1 MTIGVALLVSSDPI
15 AIRQVSDA
23 LAEFSISPD
32 VCQEPPAARGLLSR
46 RKFDAIIVDLQLGK
60 EAGLILDEVRLS
72 PSNRTAVTFAIRGE
86 GRDDTALQGK
96 SSFVFERPLSSH
108 SICSTLKPA
117 YGMILRER
125 RRYFR
130 CPVSIPVVI
139 QRRAMPEIRC
149 QSVNISEG
157 GIAVHTFVTF
167 KPGEEVEVQ
176 FALPGN
182 ESPFLAESTICWW
195 KESHLGVR
203 FLSLP
208 QERKSELQSWLSRK
222 LEETLPDVVAEKFQ
236 Q

>member
-23 LAEFSISPD
+23 LEEFSISPD
-32 VCQEPPAARGLLSR
+32 VCQEPPAARTLLTR
-46 RKFDAIIVDLQLGK
+46 RKFDAIIVDLRLGK
-60 EAGLILDEVRLS
+60 DAGLILDEVRLS
-72 PSNRTAVTFAIRGE
+72 PSNRTAVTFAIRDE
-86 GRDDTALQGK
+86 GGGDAALQGK
-96 SSFVFERPLSSH
+96 SSFVFDRPLSAD
-108 SICSTLKPA
+108 SICNTLKPA

-130 CPVSIPVVI
+130 CPVSIQVVI
-139 QRRAMPEIRC
+139 QRRGMAEVRC
-149 QSVNISEG
+149 QSINISEG
-157 GIAVHTFVTF
+157 GVAVHTLVTLD
-167 KPGEEVEVQ
+167 PGEEVVVQ

-182 ESPFLAESTICWW
+182 GTVFSAESTICWW

-208 QERKSELQSWLSRK
+208 QERKTELQSWLSRK
-222 LEETLPDVVAEKFQ
+222 LEETLPEVVAEKFQ

>member
-23 LAEFSISPD
+23 LEEFSISPD
-32 VCQEPPAARGLLSR
+32 VCQEPPAAFGLLSR

-60 EAGLILDEVRLS
+60 EAGLILDEVRAS
-72 PSNRTAVTFAIRGE
+72 PSNRTAVTFAIRAE
-86 GRDDTALQGK
+86 GGDDTALHGK
-96 SSFVFERPLSSH
+96 SRFVFDRPLSSL

-139 QRRAMPEIRC
+139 QRRAVPEIRC
-149 QSVNISEG
+149 QSVNVSEG
-157 GIAVHTFVTF
+157 GIAVHTFVEF
-167 KPGEEVEVQ
+167 NPGEEVVVQ

-182 ESPFLAESTICWW
+182 ETAFSAESTICWG
-195 KESHLGVR
+195 KQGNLGVR
-203 FLSLP
+203 FLALP
-208 QERKSELQSWLSRK
+208 QERKTELQSWLSLK